1 MGALNAA
8 PDQNPFAF
16 ECSQDYRTAAM
27 RFKTS
32 GQNLVNPGAIIT
44 ATPQKIILF
53 GRHVHAPILLFFPV
67 FHTWQPKANCPIF

>member
-1 MGALNAA
+1 MGTLNAA

-32 GQNLVNPGAIIT
+32 GQNCREQMI
-44 ATPQKIILF
+44 
-53 GRHVHAPILLFFPV
+53 
-67 FHTWQPKANCPIF
+67 CPEL